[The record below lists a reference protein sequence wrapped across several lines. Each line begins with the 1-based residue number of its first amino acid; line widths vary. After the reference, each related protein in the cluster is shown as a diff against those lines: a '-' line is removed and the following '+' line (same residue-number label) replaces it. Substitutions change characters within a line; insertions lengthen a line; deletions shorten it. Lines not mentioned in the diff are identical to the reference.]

1 MGHVAYTHQ
10 GTLLV
15 QGKTT
20 YTFYLDRIG
29 KFIFRIPEV
38 PMTQG

>member
-1 MGHVAYTHQ
+1 VEMLPVHQ
-10 GTLLV
+10 
-15 QGKTT
+15 
-20 YTFYLDRIG
+20 FLDRIG